1 MGVVMRAQ
9 ERRKRLGGPVPWGK
23 NHPLRP
29 WIEPPLIMAGA
40 AIGKAVSL
48 LPSEWSLKVHDGFF
62 RALSGRRSLSFDE
75 RSPAMES
82 ARGLLR
88 RLDGARGRCPILAL
102 TSHPDPWGEEAALNF
117 DLMHVAMHALQSLRG
132 PGARPRL
139 VVAIDPFALDTVG
152 LHMEGLY
159 AGAMSGYR
167 HLVLDRMCHSRG
179 AAGRFL
185 LSGAAWP
192 SAAGRLLGELRAGG
206 EIVMV
211 LAGGVPT
218 TARLLYAVREWVWRS
233 RLASPRRSEPTRI
246 RRELQKIPEFADLG
260 LGRSGRPLGG
270 RNLWRHLEMRFL
282 SIFGGLEGCGT
293 PEGCL
298 ADTGRVCAAE
308 RRLLDRFLDA
318 LGLGTASRLEAI
330 GSLEAEAAR
339 ETPYRTRFFRLLA
352 RRLLPHGPLLFLPLR
367 HRAGVSMRIDVGE
380 PWAWEGPADGG
391 VAAIEPGIPPRHWFG
406 GAEEFARRFVE
417 ASFA

>member
-9 ERRKRLGGPVPWGK
+9 ERRKEFDGPVPWGK

-62 RALSGRRSLSFDE
+62 RALSGRRNLPFDE

-82 ARGLLR
+82 ARGLLS
-88 RLDGARGRCPILAL
+88 RLDGDRGRCPILAL
-102 TSHPDPWGEEAALNF
+102 TSHPNPRGEEAALNF
-117 DLMHVAMHALQSLRG
+117 EMMHVAMHALQSLRG

-159 AGAMSGYR
+159 AGAMIGYR
-167 HLVLDRMCHSRG
+167 HLVLDRMHHSRG
-179 AAGRFL
+179 AASRLL

-192 SAAGRLLGELRAGG
+192 SAAERLLGELRAGG

-218 TARLLYAVREWVWRS
+218 TARLLYAVREWVWWA
-233 RLASPRRSEPTRI
+233 RLASPRRSEPARI
-246 RRELQKIPEFADLG
+246 RGELQNIPEFAG
-260 LGRSGRPLGG
+260 LDRERFERPLGG
-270 RNLWRHLEMRFL
+270 RSLWRQMEMRLL
-282 SIFGGLEGCGT
+282 SIFGGLEGRGT
-293 PEGCL
+293 PESCL

-318 LGLGTASRLEAI
+318 LGFGTTSRLEAI

-339 ETPYRTRFFRLLA
+339 ETPFRTRFFRLLA

-391 VAAIEPGIPPRHWFG
+391 IAALEPGTPPRPWRG
-406 GAEEFARRFVE
+406 SADEFARRFVE
-417 ASFA
+417 SCFA